1 MFEAHAVD
9 VVMYDVTWCGGISE
23 AKKISD
29 MADTYKI
36 PTAPHTGGGPI
47 LRYSSIHTATSLT
60 NFYIMESV
68 YHLYNDVYPHFL
80 KNVPAP
86 VNGYVTAPETPG
98 LGIEIREE
106 AFRNG
111 DAVIETVAEL

>member
-1 MFEAHAVD
+1 
-9 VVMYDVTWCGGISE
+9 
-23 AKKISD
+23 
-29 MADTYKI
+29 
-36 PTAPHTGGGPI
+36 
-47 LRYSSIHTATSLT
+47 
-60 NFYIMESV
+60 MESV

-98 LGIEIREE
+98 LGLEIREE
-106 AFRNG
+106 AFQNG